1 MSVVSLAWNIIAD
14 GANRSVKGLPVYGD
28 ILASVGAVV
37 TVIDLRND
45 EYVCTLNFE
54 CVRVMIKNTP
64 CGGHLD
70 A

>member
-28 ILASVGAVV
+28 ILAPVGAVV

-45 EYVCTLNFE
+45 EYVEF
-54 CVRVMIKNTP
+54 
-64 CGGHLD
+64 
-70 A
+70 